1 MRVSTSRNKIT
12 TTENHFIFDW
22 KLAKKLKIP
31 CERTA
36 KIRAHTSICFEM
48 QLQMK
53 IPQSPAQ
60 NVWIMSEEK
69 IRCKNNK
76 KKLNIPIGS
85 TLSDAYRELNLNIP
99 YGPVSAKVNNKVEG
113 LNYRLYHN
121 KDIEFLGLDSASG
134 MRAYTRSLFFV
145 LCKAVND
152 LYPEGKVVIDIPVSN
167 GYYCDLRIGREIADK
182 DVEAIRKRMEEIVK
196 AAIPIRR
203 HEAPAEDAIRMFE
216 EMGAESKVSLLKSIG
231 NLYTTYYTI
240 DDYKDYYY
248 GTMLTNTSQLSVF
261 GLEKYYD
268 GMLLR
273 TPTRQNPNELGALI
287 RQDKMFEIFKEHHRW
302 QQILGIDTVGV
313 FNQAVM
319 KGWTNDI
326 VNISEALQEKKIAK
340 MADEIASRKDVKV
353 VLLAGPSSSGK
364 TTTCKRLSIQLLT
377 NGIKPLQISLDDY
390 FVNREDTPRDESG
403 EYDYESIY
411 ALNIPLINEQFS
423 KLFNGEE
430 VELPK
435 YNFQT
440 GIRWYASTRTQD
452 VPSRPDFLYA

>member
-1 MRVSTSRNKIT
+1 MK
-12 TTENHFIFDW
+12 
-22 KLAKKLKIP
+22 
-31 CERTA
+31 
-36 KIRAHTSICFEM
+36 
-48 QLQMK
+48 QLIQ
-53 IPQSPAQ
+53 
-60 NVWIMSEEK
+60 

-302 QQILGIDTVGV
+302 EQILGIDTVGV
-313 FNQAVM
+313 FN
-319 KGWTNDI
+319 
-326 VNISEALQEKKIAK
+326 
-340 MADEIASRKDVKV
+340 
-353 VLLAGPSSSGK
+353 
-364 TTTCKRLSIQLLT
+364 
-377 NGIKPLQISLDDY
+377 
-390 FVNREDTPRDESG
+390 
-403 EYDYESIY
+403 
-411 ALNIPLINEQFS
+411 
-423 KLFNGEE
+423 
-430 VELPK
+430 
-435 YNFQT
+435 
-440 GIRWYASTRTQD
+440 
-452 VPSRPDFLYA
+452 